1 MKLDIAEKS
10 VDIVQA
16 KAKHILLIEEKLG
29 KPITKIGTEPSFSD
43 MFSIFSVAVLASD
56 STITEEWL
64 QDNVGFDLMP
74 QMAEVVQAF
83 LEVPQS

>member
-43 MFSIFSVAVLASD
+43 MFIIFSVAVIASD
-56 STITEEWL
+56 ETITEEWL